1 MSGFPFYHLFY
12 TASHGILVNI
22 LIIFLTEWKGG
33 VDGLQGCQ
41 ECLDGLWAAGE
52 GLALE
57 LWLVPDITVEPKGR
71 AGCTSRGRQ

>member
-1 MSGFPFYHLFY
+1 MNGFPFYHLFY
-12 TASHGILVNI
+12 TASHGILVNVLL
-22 LIIFLTEWKGG
+22 LIFFLTAWDGY

-57 LWLVPDITVEPKGR
+57 PL
-71 AGCTSRGRQ
+71 ACS